1 MDIFVNVANQKLRI
15 STYDRNLVDGTQKFV
30 RFIFD
35 LSDDWDGLLTFAQFR
50 QGENAY
56 NQYLDENNCVY
67 LPTEIK
73 AGTCTLMLYG
83 SSNPIIGTTNYL
95 TLTIDENIL
104 VANADST
111 EISVSLYDQL
121 VSQVSSLNEK
131 VTQLQNNRVT
141 LELIE
146 GTVAAE
152 MTKYLESGALANITI
167 KDGSI
172 TRNKVDAAFEEVLQ
186 KADFAMQP
194 SVYDTQNRNTDIFAY
209 VDKSIADVSSTG
221 NWDQNN
227 ENGNGFIHNRP
238 LYLESGTASITWDGQ
253 PTEFSTGDGYR
264 ISGLTPD
271 GDDLA
276 GGTATISM
284 NGTKQ
289 IWPISAYYKNQSLLT
304 AALKNITDTSTI
316 LVVDGNIMGYGT
328 GFLGLL
334 AGDGTLI
341 GMVIPEGFDASL
353 PAGIYAVIID
363 DKSEG
368 NVANRYYIAGLDY
381 EYANVIVDK
390 RYSSVLKKNGEANV
404 FVVDAGSADVTTVDF
419 SAYQAGD
426 VVLVIGA
433 DELAEVS
440 V

>member
-1 MDIFVNVANQKLRI
+1 MTQ
-15 STYDRNLVDGTQKFV
+15 TYTQ
-30 RFIFD
+30 
-35 LSDDWDGLLTFAQFR
+35 R
-50 QGENAY
+50 Q
-56 NQYLDENNCVY
+56 Q
-67 LPTEIK
+67 
-73 AGTCTLMLYG
+73 
-83 SSNPIIGTTNYL
+83 
-95 TLTIDENIL
+95 IDSEFP
-104 VANADST
+104 D
-111 EISVSLYDQL
+111 
-121 VSQVSSLNEK
+121 
-131 VTQLQNNRVT
+131 
-141 LELIE
+141 
-146 GTVAAE
+146 
-152 MTKYLESGALANITI
+152 
-167 KDGSI
+167 
-172 TRNKVDAAFEEVLQ
+172 
-186 KADFAMQP
+186 
-194 SVYDTQNRNTDIFAY
+194 
-209 VDKSIADVSSTG
+209 
-221 NWDQNN
+221 
-227 ENGNGFIHNRP
+227 RP
-238 LYLESGTASITWDGQ
+238 LNASI
-253 PTEFSTGDGYR
+253 SLSYTGSEPSIYLKVCES
-264 ISGLTPD
+264 ILQQLKT
-271 GDDLA
+271 
-276 GGTATISM
+276 T
-284 NGTKQ
+284 
-289 IWPISAYYKNQSLLT
+289 
-304 AALKNITDTSTI
+304 LKNITDSSTI